1 MKKRFHSLLS
11 IFFLLSLMSFPERE
25 ALSEEGKSFLWKVES
40 GASTVYI
47 LGSIHF
53 LKKENYPLSQKI
65 ESAFEKSDI
74 LVVEA
79 NVQDQGKM
87 NTQAIMEKALYP
99 ANESI
104 ADHLSR
110 ESYEFLKGE
119 ASKLGLPLE
128 VIDKQRPWFLS
139 IVLDAM
145 ELMKLGYDPSYGV
158 DNYFLSKATGRK
170 RILELESL
178 DEQLHLLSNLSEKDQ
193 ELLLTLSLKDL
204 QNADQEANKL
214 VQAWKTGDT
223 SGMEAVITKSLR
235 EDPKLVPIYGK
246 LIYERNRRMVS
257 KIEGY
262 LKGNGTYFVVVGAG
276 HLIGEKGI
284 VETLGKKGF
293 RVEQF

>member
-25 ALSEEGKSFLWKVES
+25 AFSEEGKSFLWKVES

-99 ANESI
+99 PNESI